1 VSGSPPVGAGHLG
14 DALSALLDGE
24 LEPATEEAARAH
36 LAGCPACGAEQ
47 AAVAQARRWVRSLPP
62 VEPPARFY
70 GRMLGDRPAGTAH
83 RRRAGTAAHR
93 RRAGT
98 AAHRRRAGVAAFA
111 ACAAASAVLLGV
123 TSPSDPS
130 TSPPVGRF
138 IEAHATAVGGGDPVS
153 HLVTVGVPVSFGR

>member
-93 RRAGT
+93 RRAG
-98 AAHRRRAGVAAFA
+98 VAAFA

>member
-1 VSGSPPVGAGHLG
+1 MSGSPPVGAGHLG

-24 LEPATEEAARAH
+24 LEPASEEAARAH
-36 LAGCPACGAEQ
+36 LAGCPACGAER

-70 GRMLGDRPAGTAH
+70 GRMLGDRPAGT
-83 RRRAGTAAHR
+83 AHR